1 MIWIDAFYFLV
12 GAVGLALFAYGFR
25 STRRLESSFFRQV
38 MEDDPSRDSEDAR
51 RHTRE
56 ATSGRKP
63 GQRRGPGE
71 AALRLRERW
80 PEETSRLQRARLA
93 MRVGWDVPFMM
104 SAIWAF
110 WTLEQAGHG
119 VGLAYLA
126 LFLVFAVSGVIG
138 SALKVWE

>member
-1 MIWIDAFYFLV
+1 
-12 GAVGLALFAYGFR
+12 
-25 STRRLESSFFRQV
+25 LESSFFSQV

-51 RHTRE
+51 RHIIQ
-56 ATSGRKP
+56 ATNRRKA
-63 GQRRGPGE
+63 GQRGGPSE
-71 AALRLRERW
+71 AGLRLRERW
-80 PEETSRLQRARLA
+80 PEETSRLQKARLA

-126 LFLVFAVSGVIG
+126 MFLVFAVSGVIG
-138 SALKVWE
+138 SALRVWE